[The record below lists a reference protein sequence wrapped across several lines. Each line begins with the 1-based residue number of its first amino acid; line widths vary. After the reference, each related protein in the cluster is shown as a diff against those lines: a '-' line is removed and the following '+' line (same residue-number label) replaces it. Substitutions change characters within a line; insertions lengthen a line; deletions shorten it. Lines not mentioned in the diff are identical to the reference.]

1 MRKIITLVIMMLV
14 LADANAI
21 PKDFVNI
28 KVVSPSVQ
36 LDIRYAT
43 KFNFVGAKID
53 GYNNKTCYLTKQ
65 AAYGIKS
72 VQDKLVPMGL
82 SLKLYDCYRPQ
93 KAVDNFVSW
102 AKNLDNTTMKTTYYA
117 DVAKDKLFEDGYID
131 AKSGHSRGSSVDLTI
146 VPLNSDIPKHMSKQ
160 VQCTAA
166 YVDRD
171 PDNSLDFGTGFDCFS
186 PMSHPDYMGIS
197 PQEKANRLL
206 LQTLMIGANFKP
218 LDTEW
223 WHFTLKNEPFKNTY
237 FDFDV

>member
-1 MRKIITLVIMMLV
+1 M
-14 LADANAI
+14 
-21 PKDFVNI
+21 
-28 KVVSPSVQ
+28 
-36 LDIRYAT
+36 DIRYAT
-43 KFNFVGAKID
+43 KFNFVGTKID
-53 GYNNKTCYLTKQ
+53 GYNNETCYLTKQ
-65 AAYGIKS
+65 AAKGIKK

-102 AKNLDNTTMKTTYYA
+102 AKDIDNVAMKKTFYPNVSKNNLFA
-117 DVAKDKLFEDGYID
+117 DGYI
-131 AKSGHSRGSSVDLTI
+131 AYKSGHSRGSTVDLTI
-146 VPLNSDIPKHMSKQ
+146 VPLDSNIPKHKCQQIS
-160 VQCTAA
+160 CTAS
-166 YVDRD
+166 YMDRD

-206 LQTLMIGANFKP
+206 LQILMIDANFKP

-223 WHFTLKNEPFKNTY
+223 WHFTLKNEPFADTY